1 MVFPTDIRMKNEN
14 LEKLLIKNHAKIS
27 ADKKWAILLTPPE
40 DIQKNRVKHPTVRVW
55 LPDFLK
61 HVNYLHLNRSGG
73 FY

>member
-1 MVFPTDIRMKNEN
+1 MKNKRTKMKNEN

-27 ADKKWAILLTPPE
+27 ADKKWAILLTPTE

-61 HVNYLHLNRSGG
+61 HIKKTL
-73 FY
+73 